1 MASPVPARPAS
12 TQSAPVATV
21 AGGRA
26 LASWHARGLAAF
38 RAGNAA
44 SAVRAGR
51 LAAVW
56 LALVAVFVIGR
67 FLQPAWNVT
76 PSAAVALVAGA
87 VFPGAG
93 LFPGAALAASVP
105 VAGLVISNLVLPG
118 YESLTMAAVVFAA
131 TAWPVVLRRWV
142 RPGRTLGIAAGAL
155 VSAVVFFL
163 TTNLAYWWLSHD
175 YPLTIKGLG
184 ACYLAAVPFFRW
196 MPLGDVAWS
205 LALTTATAAVGH
217 LVIGREAEARE
228 VFDAP
233 VSPAGE

>member
-1 MASPVPARPAS
+1 M
-12 TQSAPVATV
+12 VA
-21 AGGRA
+21 AAQA
-26 LASWHARGLAAF
+26 LSSWHSRGLAVF
-38 RAGNAA
+38 RAGQTRG
-44 SAVRAGR
+44 AVRAGR

-87 VFPGAG
+87 VFPGA
-93 LFPGAALAASVP
+93 ALAASVP

-131 TAWPVVLRRWV
+131 TAWPVILRRWV

-155 VSAVVFFL
+155 VSSVVFFL

-175 YPLTIKGLG
+175 YPLTIEGLG
-184 ACYLAAVPFFRW
+184 ACYVAAVPFFRW

-205 LALTTATAAVGH
+205 LALTTATAAMGH
-217 LVIGREAEARE
+217 LVIGQGVVKPRT
-228 VFDAP
+228 VCDAP
-233 VSPAGE
+233 VTPAGE